1 MCLCVLA
8 AGVLMC
14 WSTGYLVLVV
24 LLCALTSG
32 HAQTGGTISFAQE
45 VLTTEEGTGTLT
57 PIQIPLVRDG
67 DTTGAVVVSLSV
79 SLIAIGVVKCVVC

>member
-1 MCLCVLA
+1 MCVCVCMC
-8 AGVLMC
+8 AGLMC
-14 WSTGYLVLVV
+14 WSTGYLVLAV
-24 LLCALTSG
+24 LLCVFTHG

-45 VLTTEEGTGTLT
+45 VLTAEEGTGTLT

-79 SLIAIGVVKCVVC
+79 S